1 MAIILQKNYR
11 TMMMS
16 YNPSEIEAKWQKKWE
31 VEQAFEP
38 SDSLEQKKKYILSM
52 FPFPSGRL
60 HMGHVRNY
68 AIGDAF
74 ARYYRKQDFN
84 VLHPIGWDAFGM
96 PAENAA
102 IKHGRHPKEW
112 TYSNI
117 DYMRKELNTLGLSFS
132 KTREFATC
140 DELYTKW
147 EQEFIIKMFEEKL
160 LYRESTTVNWCEEC
174 HTVLANEQVE
184 EGCCWRCDNEVQL
197 KEMPGYYLD
206 IIKYADELL
215 DDLKLLEGKWPNQ
228 VITMQ
233 SNWIGKSQGLEFEFK
248 LSESSKVKLGGSF
261 DKYTVFTTRPDTIY
275 GVTYSAL
282 AAEHPIT
289 KYLLENELL
298 DTDVVEK
305 IITITNMTEIE
316 RAKEGKEGYD
326 LGITVIHPLTGEEIP
341 VWTANFVLAT
351 YGGGAVMAVPAHDER
366 DFEFASK
373 YDLPVKRVISGD
385 ELPYTLEGDLEN
397 SDTFTSMKNTDAK
410 AQIIAYFEEK
420 NLGKGTTN
428 YKLRNWGI
436 SRQRYWG
443 APIPFVHC
451 DSCGLVAEKVENLP
465 ISLPEDVEITGEGNP
480 LENHPTW
487 KNCICPKCGKDAI
500 RETDTLDT
508 FVQSSWYQF
517 RYATNPK
524 KWNTAGIDKEDANYW
539 MGVDQYIGGIEH
551 AILHLLYA
559 RFFTKVLRDLGYHDI
574 SEPFENLLTQGMV
587 LMDGA
592 KMSKSKGNTVDP
604 DALIEKYGADT
615 ARLFTLFAAPP
626 AKELEWNDS
635 AVEGAFRF
643 IKKLYDR
650 KEKVT
655 ENSLPNIDQSS
666 LSKESKL
673 ARVKVYEALQKSSD
687 VYEKTFAFNTL
698 IAACMEALNALDK
711 QDNGDVWTE
720 GMYIMLNLLEPII
733 PHVTTE
739 LSEVL
744 FERKNLGDILEVKEE
759 VFVKDSILYMVM
771 IGGKKR
777 TEIEVSSS
785 ASQDEILAAAKEAG
799 AKWLEGM
806 NIMKEILVPN
816 KLVNLAVKPA

>member
-1 MAIILQKNYR
+1 
-11 TMMMS
+11 MS
-16 YNPSEIEAKWQKKWE
+16 YNPKEIEAKWQQQWE
-31 VEQAFEP
+31 AEQAFEP
-38 SDSLEQKKKYILSM
+38 SDSLTQKKKYILSM

-68 AIGDAF
+68 AIGDAL
-74 ARYYRKQDFN
+74 ARYYRKQDYN

-140 DELYTKW
+140 DPLYTKH
-147 EQEFIIKMFEEKL
+147 EQKFIIEMFEKGL
-160 LYRESTTVNWCEEC
+160 LYRESTTVNWCESC

-184 EGCCWRCDNEVQL
+184 EGCCWRCDNPVEL

-206 IIKYADELL
+206 IIRYADELL
-215 DDLKLLEGKWPNQ
+215 EDLAQLEGKWPSQ

-233 SNWIGKSQGLEFEFK
+233 RNWIGKSQGLAFDFE
-248 LSESSKVKLGGSF
+248 LTEESKAKLGGKF
-261 DKYTVFTTRPDTIY
+261 DRYEVFTTRPDTIY

-282 AAEHPIT
+282 APEHPIT
-289 KYLLENELL
+289 KYLVEHNLLEDE
-298 DTDVVEK
+298 VAQK
-305 IITITNMTEIE
+305 IKAIANMSEVE
-316 RAKEGKEGYD
+316 RAKQDKEGYP
-326 LGITVIHPLTGEEIP
+326 LGISVIHPLTGEQIP
-341 VWTANFVLAT
+341 VWTANFVLAS

-366 DFEFASK
+366 DYEFATK
-373 YDLPVKRVISGD
+373 YNLPIKRVIEGGE
-385 ELPYTLEGDLEN
+385 ELPYTGSGRLIESDRFSCVENDEAKTAIINYMEEEG
-397 SDTFTSMKNTDAK
+397 K
-410 AQIIAYFEEK
+410 
-420 NLGKGTTN
+420 GKGTTN
-428 YKLRNWGI
+428 YKLRNWGV

-451 DSCGLVAEKVENLP
+451 EDCGLVPEKFENLP
-465 ISLPEDVEITGEGNP
+465 VALPDDVEITGEGNP

-487 KNCICPKCGKDAI
+487 KHCNCPKCGKDAL

-517 RYATNPK
+517 RYATKPK
-524 KWNTAGIDKEDANYW
+524 KWEEVGIDKADADYW
-539 MGVDQYIGGIEH
+539 LGVDQYIGGIEH

-574 SEPFENLLTQGMV
+574 DEPFQRLLTQGMV
-587 LMDGA
+587 LKDGA

-604 DALIEKYGADT
+604 DALVDKYGADT
-615 ARLFTLFAAPP
+615 ARLFILFAAPP
-626 AKELEWNDS
+626 QKELEWNDS
-635 AVEGAFRF
+635 AVDGAFRF

-650 KEKVT
+650 SSKVT
-655 ENSLPNIDQSS
+655 GKTLPDIDQSS

-673 ARVKVYEALQKSSD
+673 ARVKVYEALQKSAD
-687 VYEKTFAFNTL
+687 VYEHTFAFNTL

-711 QDNGDVWTE
+711 QENSDVWTE
-720 GMYIMLNLLEPII
+720 GMYIMLNLLEPIV
-733 PHVTTE
+733 PHVATE
-739 LSEVL
+739 LSEKL
-744 FERKNLGDILEVKEE
+744 FGRENFKGRIEVKDE
-759 VFVKDSILYMVM
+759 VFVQESILYVVM

-777 TEIEVSSS
+777 TEIEVSPD
-785 ASQDEILAAAKEAG
+785 ANNDEILAAAKEAG
-799 AKWLEGM
+799 AKWLQNM
-806 NIMKEILVPN
+806 QIVKEIVVPN
-816 KLVNLAVKPA
+816 KLVNLAVKPV

>member
-1 MAIILQKNYR
+1 
-11 TMMMS
+11 MS
-16 YNPSEIEAKWQKKWE
+16 YNPKEIEAKWQQQWE
-31 VEQAFEP
+31 AEQAFEP
-38 SDSLEQKKKYILSM
+38 SDSLTQKKKYILSM

-68 AIGDAF
+68 AIGDAL
-74 ARYYRKQDFN
+74 ARYYRKQDYN

-117 DYMRKELNTLGLSFS
+117 DYMRKELGTLGLSFS

-140 DELYTKW
+140 DPLYTKH
-147 EQEFIIKMFEEKL
+147 EQKFIIEMFEKGL
-160 LYRESTTVNWCEEC
+160 LYRESTTVNWCESC

-184 EGCCWRCDNEVQL
+184 EGCCWRCDNPIEL

-206 IIKYADELL
+206 IIRYADELL
-215 DDLKLLEGKWPNQ
+215 EDLAQLEGKWPSQ

-233 SNWIGKSQGLEFEFK
+233 RNWIGKSQGLAFDFE
-248 LSESSKVKLGGSF
+248 LTEESKAKLGGKF
-261 DKYTVFTTRPDTIY
+261 DRYEVFTTRPDTIY

-282 AAEHPIT
+282 APEHLIT
-289 KYLLENELL
+289 KYLVEHNLL
-298 DTDVVEK
+298 DAEVAEK
-305 IITITNMTEIE
+305 IKAIANMSEVE
-316 RAKEGKEGYD
+316 RAKQEKEGYP
-326 LGITVIHPLTGEEIP
+326 LGISVIHPLTGEEIP
-341 VWTANFVLAT
+341 VWTANFVLAS

-366 DFEFASK
+366 DFEFATK
-373 YDLPVKRVISGD
+373 YNLPIKRVIEGGED
-385 ELPYTLEGDLEN
+385 LPYTGEGLLVD
-397 SDTFTSMKNTDAK
+397 SAQFSGMKNSEAK
-410 AQIIAYFEEK
+410 SKIIEHFESER
-420 NLGKGTTN
+420 LGKGTTN
-428 YKLRNWGI
+428 YKLRNWGV

-451 DSCGLVAEKVENLP
+451 EDCGLVPEKFENLP
-465 ISLPEDVEITGEGNP
+465 VALPDDVEITGEGNP

-487 KNCICPKCGKDAI
+487 KHCKCPKCGKDAV

-524 KWNTAGIDKEDANYW
+524 KWEEVGIDKADADYW
-539 MGVDQYIGGIEH
+539 LGVDQYIGGIEH

-574 SEPFENLLTQGMV
+574 DEPFQRLLTQGMV
-587 LMDGA
+587 LKDGA

-604 DALIEKYGADT
+604 DALVDKYGADT
-615 ARLFTLFAAPP
+615 ARLFILFAAPP
-626 AKELEWNDS
+626 QKELEWNDS
-635 AVEGAFRF
+635 AVDGAFRF

-650 KEKVT
+650 SGKVT
-655 ENSLPNIDQSS
+655 GKRLPEIDQSS

-673 ARVKVYEALQKSSD
+673 ARVKVYETLQKSAD
-687 VYEKTFAFNTL
+687 VYEHTFAFNTL

-711 QDNGDVWTE
+711 QDNADVWTE

-733 PHVTTE
+733 PHVATE
-739 LSEVL
+739 LSEKL
-744 FERKNLGDILEVKEE
+744 FERENFKGKIDVKDE
-759 VFVKDSILYMVM
+759 VFVQDSIMYVVM

-777 TEIEVSSS
+777 TEIEVSPD
-785 ASQDEILAAAKEAG
+785 ASNDEILAAAKEAG

-806 NIMKEILVPN
+806 QVVKEIVVPN
-816 KLVNLAVKPA
+816 KLVNLAVKPK

>member
-1 MAIILQKNYR
+1 
-11 TMMMS
+11 MS
-16 YNPSEIEAKWQKKWE
+16 YNPKEIEAKWQQQWE
-31 VEQAFEP
+31 AEQAFEP
-38 SDSLEQKKKYILSM
+38 SDSLTQKKKYILSM

-68 AIGDAF
+68 AIGDAL
-74 ARYYRKQDFN
+74 ARYYRKQNYN

-117 DYMRKELNTLGLSFS
+117 DYMRKELSTLGLSFS

-140 DELYTKW
+140 DPLYTKH
-147 EQEFIIKMFEEKL
+147 EQKFIIEMFEKGL
-160 LYRESTTVNWCEEC
+160 LYRESTTVNWCESC

-184 EGCCWRCDNEVQL
+184 EGCCWRCDNPVEL

-206 IIKYADELL
+206 IIRYADELL
-215 DDLKLLEGKWPNQ
+215 EDLAQLEGKWPSQ

-233 SNWIGKSQGLEFEFK
+233 RNWIGKSQGLAFDFE
-248 LSESSKVKLGGSF
+248 LTEESKAKLGGKF
-261 DKYTVFTTRPDTIY
+261 ERYEVFTTRPDTIY

-282 AAEHPIT
+282 APEHPIT
-289 KYLLENELL
+289 KYLVEHNLL
-298 DTDVVEK
+298 DADVAKK
-305 IITITNMTEIE
+305 IKAIANMSEVE
-316 RAKEGKEGYD
+316 RAKQDKEGYP
-326 LGITVIHPLTGEEIP
+326 LGISVIHPLTGEEIP
-341 VWTANFVLAT
+341 VWTANFVLAS

-366 DFEFASK
+366 DFEFATK
-373 YDLPVKRVISGD
+373 YNLPIKRVIEGG
-385 ELPYTLEGDLEN
+385 EALPYTGSGTLIESGRFSCVENEEAKTAIINYMEEEG
-397 SDTFTSMKNTDAK
+397 K
-410 AQIIAYFEEK
+410 
-420 NLGKGTTN
+420 GKGTTN
-428 YKLRNWGI
+428 YKLRNWGV

-451 DSCGLVAEKVENLP
+451 EDCGLVPEKFENLP
-465 ISLPEDVEITGEGNP
+465 VALPDDVEITGEGNP

-487 KNCICPKCGKDAI
+487 KHCSCPKCGKDAV

-524 KWNTAGIDKEDANYW
+524 KWEEAGIDKADADYW
-539 MGVDQYIGGIEH
+539 LGVDQYIGGIEH

-559 RFFTKVLRDLGYHDI
+559 RFFTKVLRDLGYHDVD
-574 SEPFENLLTQGMV
+574 EPFQRLLTQGMV
-587 LMDGA
+587 LKDGA

-604 DALIEKYGADT
+604 DALVEKYGADT
-615 ARLFTLFAAPP
+615 ARLFILFAAPP
-626 AKELEWNDS
+626 QKELEWNDS
-635 AVEGAFRF
+635 AVDGAFRF

-650 KEKVT
+650 SSKVT
-655 ENSLPNIDQSS
+655 GKVLPEVDQSS

-673 ARVKVYEALQKSSD
+673 ARVKVYEALQKSAD
-687 VYEKTFAFNTL
+687 VYEHTFAFNTL

-711 QDNGDVWTE
+711 QSNGDVWTE

-733 PHVTTE
+733 PHVATE
-739 LSEVL
+739 LSEKL
-744 FERKNLGDILEVKEE
+744 FGRENFKGKIEVKDE
-759 VFVKDSILYMVM
+759 VFVQESILYVVM

-777 TEIEVSSS
+777 TEIEVTPD
-785 ASQDEILAAAKEAG
+785 ASQEEILAAAKEAG
-799 AKWLEGM
+799 SKWLQNM
-806 NIMKEILVPN
+806 QIVKEIVVPG
-816 KLVNLAVKPA
+816 KLVNLAVKPV

>member
-1 MAIILQKNYR
+1 
-11 TMMMS
+11 MS
-16 YNPSEIEAKWQKKWE
+16 YNPSEIEAKWQNRWDE
-31 VEQAFEP
+31 EQAFEP
-38 SDSLEQKKKYILSM
+38 DDALTRKKKYILSM

-102 IKHGRHPKEW
+102 IKHGRHPKDW

-147 EQEFIIKMFEEKL
+147 EQEFIIKMFEEGL
-160 LYRESTTVNWCEEC
+160 LYRESTTVNWCESC

-184 EGCCWRCDNEVQL
+184 EGCCWRCDNEVEL

-215 DDLKLLEGKWPNQ
+215 EDLKLLEGKWPSQ

-233 SNWIGKSQGLEFEFK
+233 SNWIGKSQGLEFEFE
-248 LSESSKVKLGGSF
+248 LSQESKAKLGGNF

-289 KYLLENELL
+289 KYLVENDLL
-298 DTDVVEK
+298 DSDVAGK
-305 IITITNMTEIE
+305 ITHIANMTERE
-316 RAKEGKEGYD
+316 RAQADKEGYP
-326 LGITVIHPLTGEEIP
+326 LGISVIHPLTGEEIP
-341 VWTANFVLAT
+341 VWTANFVLAS

-366 DFEFASK
+366 DFEFAGK
-373 YDLPVKRVISGD
+373 YDLPIKRVIEGGD
-385 ELPYTLEGDLEN
+385 ELPYTGTGDLID
-397 SDTFTSMKNTDAK
+397 SDRFSCVDSSEAK
-410 AQIIAYFEEK
+410 TAIINEFEERGT
-420 NLGKGTTN
+420 GKGTTN

-451 DSCGLVAEKVENLP
+451 ERCGLVPEKAENLP
-465 ISLPEDVEITGEGNP
+465 IALPEDVEITGEGNP

-487 KNCICPKCGKDAI
+487 KNCSCPKCGAEAT

-524 KWNTAGIDKEDANYW
+524 KWNDIGIDKEDVNYW
-539 MGVDQYIGGIEH
+539 LGVDQYIGGIEH

-574 SEPFENLLTQGMV
+574 DEPFTNLLTQGMV

-604 DALIEKYGADT
+604 DALVEKYGADT
-615 ARLFTLFAAPP
+615 ARLFILFAAPP
-626 AKELEWNDS
+626 QKELEWNDS

-650 KEKVT
+650 KAKVT
-655 ENSLPNIDQSS
+655 GSSLPNIDQAT

-673 ARVKVYEALQKSSD
+673 ARVKVYEALQKSTD

-711 QDNGDVWTE
+711 QDDADVWTE

-733 PHVTTE
+733 PHVATE

-744 FERKNLGDILEVKEE
+744 FKRENLGAILEVKEE
-759 VFVKDSILYMVM
+759 VFVKESILYMVM

-777 TEIEVSSS
+777 TEVEVSPS
-785 ASQDEILAAAKEAG
+785 ADNDEILALAKEAG
-799 AKWLEGM
+799 AKWLENM
-806 NIMKEILVPN
+806 SIVKEIVVPG

>member
-1 MAIILQKNYR
+1 
-11 TMMMS
+11 MS
-16 YNPSEIEAKWQKKWE
+16 YTPSEIEAKWQKQWE
-31 VEQAFEP
+31 EEQAFEP
-38 SDSLEQKKKYILSM
+38 SDSHTEPKKYILSM

-68 AIGDAF
+68 AIGDAL
-74 ARYYRKQDFN
+74 ARYYRKQQFN

-140 DELYTKW
+140 DSLYTKH
-147 EQEFIIKMFEEKL
+147 EQKFIIEMFEKGL
-160 LYRESTTVNWCEEC
+160 LYRESTTVNWCESC

-184 EGCCWRCDNEVQL
+184 EGCCWRCDNPVEL

-206 IIKYADELL
+206 IIRYADELL
-215 DDLKLLEGKWPNQ
+215 EDLAQLEGKWPSQ

-233 SNWIGKSQGLEFEFK
+233 RNWIGKSQGLAFDFE
-248 LSESSKVKLGGSF
+248 LTEESKAKLGGKF
-261 DKYTVFTTRPDTIY
+261 ERYEVFTTRPDTIY

-282 AAEHPIT
+282 APEHPIT
-289 KYLLENELL
+289 KYLVEHGLLEAE
-298 DTDVVEK
+298 VAEK
-305 IITITNMTEIE
+305 IKSIANMSEVE
-316 RAKEGKEGYD
+316 RAKQDKEGYP
-326 LGITVIHPLTGEEIP
+326 LGISVIHPLTGEEIP
-341 VWTANFVLAT
+341 VWTANFVLAS

-366 DFEFASK
+366 DFEFATK
-373 YDLPVKRVISGD
+373 YGLPIKRVIEGG
-385 ELPYTLEGDLEN
+385 EALPYTGNGTLIDSGRFSCVGNEEAKIAITNYMEEEG
-397 SDTFTSMKNTDAK
+397 K
-410 AQIIAYFEEK
+410 
-420 NLGKGTTN
+420 GKGTTN
-428 YKLRNWGI
+428 YKLRNWGV

-451 DSCGLVAEKVENLP
+451 PNCGLVPEKFENLP
-465 ISLPEDVEITGEGNP
+465 VALPDDVEITGEGNP

-487 KNCICPKCGKDAI
+487 KYCHCPKCGGEAI

-524 KWNTAGIDKEDANYW
+524 KWEEVGIDKEDADYW
-539 MGVDQYIGGIEH
+539 LGVDQYIGGIEH

-559 RFFTKVLRDLGYHDI
+559 RFFTKVLRDLGYHDVD
-574 SEPFENLLTQGMV
+574 EPFERLLTQGMV
-587 LMDGA
+587 LKDGA

-604 DALIEKYGADT
+604 DALVAKYGADT
-615 ARLFTLFAAPP
+615 ARLFILFAAPP
-626 AKELEWNDS
+626 QKELEWNDS
-635 AVEGAFRF
+635 AVDGAFRF

-650 KEKVT
+650 KSKVT
-655 ENSLPNIDQSS
+655 GNTLPDIDHSA
-666 LSKESKL
+666 LGKESKL
-673 ARVKVYEALQKSSD
+673 ARVKVYEALQKSTE
-687 VYEKTFAFNTL
+687 VYEKSFAFNTL

-711 QDNGDVWTE
+711 QDNADVWTE

-733 PHVTTE
+733 PHVATE
-739 LSEVL
+739 LSDTL
-744 FERKNLGDILEVKEE
+744 FARENFGGKIEVKEE
-759 VFVKDSILYMVM
+759 VFVQDSILYVVM

-777 TEIEVSSS
+777 TEIEVDPS
-785 ASQDEILAAAKEAG
+785 ATQEEILALAKEAG
-799 AKWLEGM
+799 EKWLQGM
-806 NIMKEILVPN
+806 QIVKEIVVPN
-816 KLVNLAVKPA
+816 KLVNLAVKPK